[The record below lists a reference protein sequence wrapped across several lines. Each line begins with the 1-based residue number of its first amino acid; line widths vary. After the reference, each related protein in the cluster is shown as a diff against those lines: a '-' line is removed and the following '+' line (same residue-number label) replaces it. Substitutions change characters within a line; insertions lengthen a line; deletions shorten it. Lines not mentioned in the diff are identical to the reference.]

1 MSWGSNENL
10 NKDNDNWCSGNK
22 KDEKTD
28 EKVRL
33 KNARIVTSL

>member
-10 NKDNDNWCSGNK
+10 NKDNDNWYSDDK

-28 EKVRL
+28 DKVRL
-33 KNARIVTSL
+33 KMQEL